1 LKSCGAFNIIAGLR
15 TRKRGSRIH
24 VNGTYDKST
33 DPGFFQAN
41 EVPLR
46 NALILSVFCLLIP
59 SFAAGQTA
67 REATAVKIDEPIRV
81 DGVLDEG
88 AWSRAVVLSDFVQF
102 QPERGASATV
112 WTSVRILYDGSAVYF
127 GFENTD
133 PELDKIAARISKRDS
148 DLKEDDAVAVC
159 LDTYGDRRACY
170 YFMTNLLG
178 TQYDGRITDNGLT
191 TDTTWDGVWKSA
203 ARRTETGWTVEIAI
217 ELSSLKYRPG
227 RQRAW
232 GLGLARIFPRRL
244 ENSYWQGLVDSPYKV
259 SQFGLLSGL
268 DLEQAPKRLQVIPH
282 IVAKLDD
289 WKTVGAEAGLDAR
302 YALSQTVSGNLTV
315 NPDFATVEADQEQI
329 NLTRFELSLPE
340 KRNFFLEGS
349 EIYSQRIQLF
359 YSRRIGDIYGGA
371 KVYGKTGGFEFSGLS
386 VQTKPDDETAMDS
399 ANFSVFRLKRDIFK
413 DSFVGILA
421 ANRLVGGRNTGT
433 VGLDTSIN
441 FTNTFR
447 LTGQLALS
455 YGDFKGSNVAFF
467 IRPAIDTATFHF
479 HVRYTQLGETF
490 GDNANA
496 VGFIRDD
503 NRRELD
509 SAVSKTF
516 WFKRGFLE
524 RISYDS
530 NYDIYW
536 GLEGTLRSW
545 QVDEGVSFDFKN
557 KLSLGTKHTEEY
569 KLFEADFRNRQTQF
583 TLGYNTREWQSA
595 IIAYA
600 FGRNFGL
607 DFDLVKG
614 TINYRLIR
622 DVSLEYGLTRLVF
635 NPDPAGDSTWI
646 HSLRT
651 TYNFTNDLFLKLYY
665 QVNSSIDKMGVQLL
679 FVYRFQPPFGLIQ
692 FAYQRGSTVFGVAG
706 ERTDTLFMKI
716 AYMF

>member
-1 LKSCGAFNIIAGLR
+1 MAGLR
-15 TRKRGSRIH
+15 TRKQRSGIH
-24 VNGTYDKST
+24 VERTCD
-33 DPGFFQAN
+33 DILAPGFFRAD
-41 EVPLR
+41 EAPLKTVR
-46 NALILSVFCLLIP
+46 IISTCCLLIP
-59 SFAAGQTA
+59 LFAAGQTA

-81 DGVLDEG
+81 DGVLDEE
-88 AWSRAVVLSDFVQF
+88 AWSRAAVLSDFVQF
-102 QPERGASATV
+102 EPERGAPATV
-112 WTSVRILYDGSAVYF
+112 RTAVRILYDGAAVYF

-133 PELDKIAARISKRDS
+133 PEMGKIAARISKRDS
-148 DLKEDDAVAVC
+148 DLTEDDAVVVC

-170 YFMTNLLG
+170 FFVTNLLG
-178 TQYDGRITDNGLT
+178 TQYDGRFTDNGLT

-203 ARRTETGWTVEIAI
+203 ARKTETGWTAEIAI
-217 ELSSLKYRPG
+217 ELSSLKYKPG
-227 RQRAW
+227 QKRVW

-244 ENSYWQGLVDSPYKV
+244 ENSFWQGLVDSPYKV

-268 DLEQAPKRLQVIPH
+268 ALDRASKKLQVIPH
-282 IVAKLDD
+282 VVAKLED

-302 YALSQTVSGNLTV
+302 YAFTQTVSGNLTI

-359 YSRRIGDIYGGA
+359 YSRRIGDVYGGA
-371 KVYGKTGGFEFSGLS
+371 KVYGKAGGFEFSGLTA
-386 VQTKPDDETAMDS
+386 QAKPDEELGTDS
-399 ANFSVFRLKRDIFK
+399 ANFSVFRLKKDIFK
-413 DSFVGILA
+413 DSFVGFLA

-433 VGLDTSIN
+433 AGLDTSIN
-441 FTNTFR
+441 FTNAFR
-447 LTGQLALS
+447 FTGQLAVS
-455 YGDFKGSNVAFF
+455 YGDYKGSNVAFF
-467 IRPAIDTATFHF
+467 LRPTIDTATFHF

-509 SAVSKTF
+509 SALEKTF

-524 RISYDS
+524 RIEYQS
-530 NYDIYW
+530 NYNIYW
-536 GLEGTLRSW
+536 GLQGTLRSW
-545 QVDEGVSFDFKN
+545 QVDEGLNFDFKN
-557 KLSLGTKHTEEY
+557 KFSLQADHTEEY
-569 KLFEADFRNRQTQF
+569 KFFETEFRNRQTEF

-595 IIAYA
+595 SVAYA

-607 DFDLVKG
+607 NFDLVRG
-614 TINYRLIR
+614 TVNYRLAR
-622 DVSLEYGLTRLVF
+622 DLSLEYGLTRLVF
-635 NPDPAGDSTWI
+635 DPDPDGDSTWI

-651 TYNFTNDLFLKLYY
+651 TYNFTSDLFLKLYY
-665 QVNSSIDKMGVQLL
+665 QVNSAIDKMSIQAL

>member
-1 LKSCGAFNIIAGLR
+1 MK
-15 TRKRGSRIH
+15 T
-24 VNGTYDKST
+24 
-33 DPGFFQAN
+33 
-41 EVPLR
+41 
-46 NALILSVFCLLIP
+46 ALILSACCLLIP
-59 SFAAGQTA
+59 AFAAGQTA
-67 REATAVKIDEPIRV
+67 RGATAVKIGEPIRI
-81 DGVLDEG
+81 DGVLDEA
-88 AWSRAVVLSDFVQF
+88 AWGRAAELSDFIQF
-102 QPERGASATV
+102 EPERGAPATV
-112 WTSVRILYDGSAVYF
+112 RTSVRILYDGVAVYF

-133 PELDKIAARISKRDS
+133 PEMDKISARISKRDS
-148 DLKEDDAVAVC
+148 DLTEDDAVAVC

-191 TDTTWDGVWKSA
+191 TDATWDGVWKSA
-203 ARRTETGWTVEIAI
+203 ARKTETGWTAEVAI
-217 ELSSLKYRPG
+217 ELSSLKYKPG
-227 RQRAW
+227 LKRVW
-232 GLGLARIFPRRL
+232 GLGLARIFPRRM
-244 ENSYWQGLVDSPYKV
+244 ENSFWQGLVDSPYRV

-268 DLEQAPKRLQVIPH
+268 DLERASKKLQVIPH
-282 IVAKLDD
+282 VVGKLED
-289 WKTVGAEAGLDAR
+289 WEAVGAEVGLDAR
-302 YALSQTVSGNLTV
+302 YAFTQTVSGNLAA

-340 KRNFFLEGS
+340 KRNFFLEGK

-371 KVYGKTGGFEFSGLS
+371 KVYGKAGGFEFSGLTA
-386 VQTKPDDETAMDS
+386 QTKPDEELGTDS
-399 ANFSVFRLKRDIFK
+399 ANFSVFRLKKDIFK
-413 DSFVGILA
+413 DSFVGFLA

-433 VGLDTSIN
+433 AGLDTSIN

-447 LTGQLALS
+447 FTGQLAVS
-455 YGDFKGSNVAFF
+455 YGDAKGSNVAFF
-467 IRPAIDTATFHF
+467 LRPTIDTATFHF
-479 HVRYTQLGETF
+479 HVRYTQLGERF

-509 SAVSKTF
+509 SALEKTF

-524 RISYDS
+524 RINYES
-530 NYDIYW
+530 NYNIYW
-536 GLEGTLRSW
+536 GLQGTLRSW
-545 QVDEGVSFDFKN
+545 QIDEALSFDLKN
-557 KLSLGTKHTEEY
+557 KLSLQADHTEEY
-569 KLFEADFRNRQTQF
+569 KLFEEEFRNRQTEF

-595 IIAYA
+595 RVVYG

-607 DFDLVKG
+607 RFDLVRG
-614 TINYRLIR
+614 TVNFRLVK
-622 DVSLEYGLTRLVF
+622 DLSLEYGLT
-635 NPDPAGDSTWI
+635 WI
-646 HSLRT
+646 HALRT

-665 QVNSSIDKMGVQLL
+665 QVNSAIDKMSIQAL

>member
-1 LKSCGAFNIIAGLR
+1 MLL
-15 TRKRGSRIH
+15 
-24 VNGTYDKST
+24 
-33 DPGFFQAN
+33 GF
-41 EVPLR
+41 
-46 NALILSVFCLLIP
+46 

-67 REATAVKIDEPIRV
+67 REATAVKINEPIRV
-81 DGVLDEG
+81 DGVLDEAVWG
-88 AWSRAVVLSDFVQF
+88 RAAVLSDFVQF
-102 QPERGASATV
+102 EPERGAPSTV
-112 WTSVRILYDGSAVYF
+112 RTAVRILYDGAAVYF

-133 PELDKIAARISKRDS
+133 PEMGKIAARISKRDS
-148 DLKEDDAVAVC
+148 DLTEDDAVAVC

-170 YFMTNLLG
+170 FFVTNLLG
-178 TQYDGRITDNGLT
+178 TQYDGRFTDNGLT
-191 TDTTWDGVWKSA
+191 TDSTWDGVWKSV
-203 ARRTETGWTVEIAI
+203 ARKTETGWTAEIAI
-217 ELSSLKYRPG
+217 ELSSLKYKPG
-227 RQRAW
+227 QKRVW

-244 ENSYWQGLVDSPYKV
+244 ENSFWQGLVDSPYRV

-268 DLEQAPKRLQVIPH
+268 DLDRASKKLQVIPH
-282 IVAKLDD
+282 VVAKLED

-302 YALSQTVSGNLTV
+302 YAFTQTVSGNLTI

-371 KVYGKTGGFEFSGLS
+371 KVYGKAGGFEFSGLTT
-386 VQTKPDDETAMDS
+386 QAKPDEELGTDS
-399 ANFSVFRLKRDIFK
+399 ANFSVFRLKKDIFK
-413 DSFVGILA
+413 DSFVGFLA

-433 VGLDTSIN
+433 AGLDTSIN
-441 FTNTFR
+441 FTNAFR
-447 LTGQLALS
+447 FTGQLAVS
-455 YGDFKGSNVAFF
+455 YGDYKGSNVAFF
-467 IRPAIDTATFHF
+467 LRPTIDTATFHF

-509 SAVSKTF
+509 SALEKTF

-524 RISYDS
+524 RIEYQS
-530 NYDIYW
+530 NYNIYW
-536 GLEGTLRSW
+536 GLQGTLRSW
-545 QVDEGVSFDFKN
+545 QVDEGLNFDFKN
-557 KLSLGTKHTEEY
+557 KFSLQADHTEEY
-569 KLFEADFRNRQTQF
+569 KLFETEFQNRQTEF

-595 IIAYA
+595 SVAYA

-607 DFDLVKG
+607 NFDLIRG
-614 TINYRLIR
+614 TVNYRLAQDLSI
-622 DVSLEYGLTRLVF
+622 EYGLTRLVF
-635 NPDPAGDSTWI
+635 DPDPDGDSTWI

-651 TYNFTNDLFLKLYY
+651 TYNFTSDLFLKLYY
-665 QVNSSIDKMGVQLL
+665 QVNSAIDKMSIQVL

-716 AYMF
+716 AYLF

>member
-1 LKSCGAFNIIAGLR
+1 MK
-15 TRKRGSRIH
+15 T
-24 VNGTYDKST
+24 
-33 DPGFFQAN
+33 
-41 EVPLR
+41 
-46 NALILSVFCLLIP
+46 ALILSACCLLIP
-59 SFAAGQTA
+59 AFAAGQTA
-67 REATAVKIDEPIRV
+67 RVAAAVKIGEPIRV
-81 DGVLDEG
+81 DGVLDEA
-88 AWSRAVVLSDFVQF
+88 AWGRAAELSDFIQF
-102 QPERGASATV
+102 EPERGAPATV
-112 WTSVRILYDGSAVYF
+112 RTSVRILYDGTAVYF
-127 GFENTD
+127 GFKNAD
-133 PELDKIAARISKRDS
+133 FELDKISARISKRDS
-148 DLKEDDAVAVC
+148 DLTEDDAVAVC

-191 TDTTWDGVWKSA
+191 TDATWDGVWKSA
-203 ARRTETGWTVEIAI
+203 ARKTETGWTAEIAI

-227 RQRAW
+227 LKRVW
-232 GLGLARIFPRRL
+232 GLGIARIFPRRL
-244 ENSYWQGLVDSPYKV
+244 ENSFWQGLVDSPYKV

-268 DLEQAPKRLQVIPH
+268 DLERASKKLQVIPH
-282 IVAKLDD
+282 VVGKLED

-302 YALSQTVSGNLTV
+302 YAFTQTVSGNLTI

-371 KVYGKTGGFEFSGLS
+371 KVYGKAGGFEFSGLTA
-386 VQTKPDDETAMDS
+386 QAKPDEELGTDS
-399 ANFSVFRLKRDIFK
+399 ANFSVFRLKKDILK
-413 DSFVGILA
+413 DSFVGFLA

-433 VGLDTSIN
+433 AGLDTSIN

-447 LTGQLALS
+447 FTGQLAVS

-467 IRPAIDTATFHF
+467 LRPAIDTATFHF

-496 VGFIRDD
+496 VGFVRDD

-509 SAVSKTF
+509 SALEKTF

-524 RISYDS
+524 RIGYES
-530 NYDIYW
+530 NYNIYW
-536 GLEGTLRSW
+536 GLQGTLRSW
-545 QVDEGVSFDFKN
+545 QVDEGLSFDFKN
-557 KLSLGTKHTEEY
+557 KLSLQADHTEEY
-569 KLFEADFRNRQTQF
+569 KLFEQEFRNRQTQF

-595 IIAYA
+595 SVAYS

-607 DFDLVKG
+607 NFDLVRG
-614 TINYRLIR
+614 TINYRLAK
-622 DVSLEYGLTRLVF
+622 DLSLEYGLTRLVF
-635 NPDPAGDSTWI
+635 DPDPDGDSTWI
-646 HSLRT
+646 HSVRA
-651 TYNFTNDLFLKLYY
+651 TYNFTSDLFLKLYY
-665 QVNSSIDKMGVQLL
+665 QVNSAIDKMSVQLL

>member
-1 LKSCGAFNIIAGLR
+1 MK
-15 TRKRGSRIH
+15 T
-24 VNGTYDKST
+24 
-33 DPGFFQAN
+33 
-41 EVPLR
+41 
-46 NALILSVFCLLIP
+46 ALILSACCLLIP
-59 SFAAGQTA
+59 AFAAGQTA
-67 REATAVKIDEPIRV
+67 RGATAVKIGEPIRV
-81 DGVLDEG
+81 DGVLDEA
-88 AWSRAVVLSDFVQF
+88 AWGRAAELSDFIQF
-102 QPERGASATV
+102 EPERGAPATV
-112 WTSVRILYDGSAVYF
+112 RTSVRILYDGVAVYF

-133 PELDKIAARISKRDS
+133 PEMDKISARISKRDS
-148 DLKEDDAVAVC
+148 DLTEDDAVAVC

-191 TDTTWDGVWKSA
+191 TDATWDGVWKSA
-203 ARRTETGWTVEIAI
+203 ARKTETGWTAEISI

-227 RQRAW
+227 LKRVW
-232 GLGLARIFPRRL
+232 GLGIARIFPRRL
-244 ENSYWQGLVDSPYKV
+244 ENSFWQGLVDSPYKV

-268 DLEQAPKRLQVIPH
+268 DLERASKKLQVIPH
-282 IVAKLDD
+282 VVGKLED

-302 YALSQTVSGNLTV
+302 YAFSQTVSGNLTI

-349 EIYSQRIQLF
+349 EIYSQRIRLF

-371 KVYGKTGGFEFSGLS
+371 KVYGKAGGFEFSGLTA
-386 VQTKPDDETAMDS
+386 QAKPDEELGTDS
-399 ANFSVFRLKRDIFK
+399 ANFSVFRLKKDILK
-413 DSFVGILA
+413 DSFIGFLA

-433 VGLDTSIN
+433 AGLDTSIN
-441 FTNTFR
+441 LTNTFR
-447 LTGQLALS
+447 FTGQLAMS

-467 IRPAIDTATFHF
+467 LRPAIDTATFHF

-496 VGFIRDD
+496 VGFVRDD

-509 SAVSKTF
+509 SALEKTF

-524 RISYDS
+524 RIGYES
-530 NYDIYW
+530 NYNIYW
-536 GLEGTLRSW
+536 GLQGTLRSW
-545 QVDEGVSFDFKN
+545 QVDEGLSFDFKN
-557 KLSLGTKHTEEY
+557 KLSLQADHTEEY
-569 KLFEADFRNRQTQF
+569 KLFEQEFRNRQTEF
-583 TLGYNTREWQSA
+583 TLGFNTREWQSA
-595 IIAYA
+595 SAAYA

-607 DFDLVKG
+607 NFDLFRG
-614 TINYRLIR
+614 TINYRLAK
-622 DVSLEYGLTRLVF
+622 DLSLEYGLTRLVF
-635 NPDPAGDSTWI
+635 NPDPDGDSTWI

-651 TYNFTNDLFLKLYY
+651 TYNFTSDLFLKLYY
-665 QVNSSIDKMGVQLL
+665 QVNSAIDKMSVQLL

-706 ERTDTLFMKI
+706 ERADTLFMKI